1 MLFMLCTVR
10 ICYLLGLFLPTVL
23 FAPIRELRL
32 PPVCLDPE
40 DLRDILDEP
49 EHIESYD
56 LFSTR
61 LE

>member
-10 ICYLLGLFLPTVL
+10 ICYFLALLLPTVL

-40 DLRDILDEP
+40 DLRDILDET
-49 EHIESYD
+49 EHIES
-56 LFSTR
+56 
-61 LE
+61 

>member
-10 ICYLLGLFLPTVL
+10 ICYFLALLLPTVL

-32 PPVCLDPE
+32 PPVCLDTE

-49 EHIESYD
+49 EHIES
-56 LFSTR
+56 
-61 LE
+61 